1 VVASDEPGFVVVPKL
16 WLAVS
21 LPLPLILYKLLL
33 LEALWSNGDTIIS
46 KSVSLSF

>member
-21 LPLPLILYKLLL
+21 LPLALILYKLLL
-33 LEALWSNGDTIIS
+33 LEALWSNGDPIIS
-46 KSVSLSF
+46 N